1 MHAAAVFADHTPT
14 VSAEREDGS
23 TPGARVT
30 WSTTVP
36 PECAASVTVEFR
48 SSSSRRV
55 MRSYTTTSTSETKI
69 IQTGLQCGTTY
80 YIRVVVTGVASLG
93 IIVSNQVFFGGEV
106 TACTKNSLCVVLHT
120 TNSAHTLIL
129 LHCVMPF
136 HRYTSPSQSES

>member
-1 MHAAAVFADHTPT
+1 MPPCIHAAAVFTDHTVT

-48 SSSSRRV
+48 SSSSGSVVRA
-55 MRSYTTTSTSETKI
+55 YTTTSTTETEI

-80 YIRVVVTGVASLG
+80 YIRVVVTGVASRG
-93 IIVSNQVFFGGEV
+93 AISSNQLQVFVGGEV
-106 TACTKNSLCVVLHT
+106 TACIPSVTSYCIRRILHT
-120 TNSAHTLIL
+120 H
-129 LHCVMPF
+129 
-136 HRYTSPSQSES
+136 